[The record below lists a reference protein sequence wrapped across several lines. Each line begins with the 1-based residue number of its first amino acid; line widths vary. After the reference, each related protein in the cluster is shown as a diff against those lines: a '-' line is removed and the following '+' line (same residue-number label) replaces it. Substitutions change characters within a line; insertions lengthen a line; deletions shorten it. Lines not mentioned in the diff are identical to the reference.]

1 MDLINP
7 LQHPA
12 CFNVTVDVSEV
23 ATPVLRVSSW
33 RKGSSLPLCLGIWG
47 LNVLDKSI

>member
-12 CFNVTVDVSEV
+12 CFNVTIDVSEV
-23 ATPVLRVSSW
+23 ATLVLRVSGW
-33 RKGSSLPLCLGIWG
+33 RKGSSPLCLGIWG
-47 LNVLDKSI
+47 LDVLDKSI